1 MFALSEGEEGLKISI
16 LSQSIFSNMNIFL
29 SCGHLWWFFC
39 LTLGKKRQK
48 RNKWLQQICEKSV
61 VIFLFCCR
69 NRLGKI
75 TELKGKKIVHCK
87 SQGHHRLVLAC
98 MLEWAEKPKIQQ
110 PIHNPAYRL
119 FRGKNPPTPC
129 REGGSPVKSG
139 LCGVLGVKL
148 WIPTG
153 LSVTDCGERCLSIA
167 LNEKCPE

>member
-1 MFALSEGEEGLKISI
+1 MFALPEGEEGLKISI

-39 LTLGKKRQK
+39 LTLEKKRQK

-119 FRGKNPPTPC
+119 FRGKIRPPPAA
-129 REGGSPVKSG
+129 REA
-139 LCGVLGVKL
+139 VL
-148 WIPTG
+148 
-153 LSVTDCGERCLSIA
+153 LSRASAGCSAWSSESRPACLSLIA
-167 LNEKCPE
+167 ESAVCRSL